1 VTSDQATVRA
11 RVFPVPR
18 LGPRANA
25 TGIGNEIYKG
35 LLAAWGERIQILME
49 LPLFIVFFLLFA
61 ALVGRGDEVAA
72 TGEISWSFETEFVSW
87 LFVGFI
93 AFTFFYLQSVKL
105 FWRLLGEIQS
115 GTLEQVYL
123 SPLPSWLV
131 VAAGRV
137 VAAVIETMFVVFM
150 LYATTSL
157 FVDLDIPWHAGV
169 MLPLLFLVVASVGY
183 SLVLGGLTLVL
194 KRVEMLADLMLV
206 PVFVAS
212 GMLVPLDQL
221 PGWLAAIGRVL
232 PVTHGLESMRGV
244 VFEGRSFGV
253 MWGDGGLVWV
263 VASALGWLLVGI
275 VCFRLGERIA
285 KRQGSLSHS

>member
-1 VTSDQATVRA
+1 MIGDQASVRG
-11 RVFPVPR
+11 RVFPVLC
-18 LGPRANA
+18 LGPRETA

-35 LLAAWGERIQILME
+35 LFAAWGERIQILIE
-49 LPLFIVFFLLFA
+49 LPLFIAFFLLFA
-61 ALVGRGDEVAA
+61 ALVGRGQEVAA
-72 TGEISWSFETEFVSW
+72 SGEVSWSFDTDHVSW
-87 LFVGFI
+87 LFVGYV

-137 VAAVIETMFVVFM
+137 VAAVVETIVVVAM
-150 LYATTSL
+150 LYAATSL
-157 FVDLDIPWHAGV
+157 MVDFDVPWSAEAI
-169 MLPLLFLVVASVGY
+169 LPLLFLVAASVGY

-194 KRVEMLADLMLV
+194 KRVEMLSDLMLV

-212 GMLVPLDQL
+212 GMLVPLDQT
-221 PGWLAAIGRVL
+221 PGWLAAIGRIL
-232 PVTHGLESMRGV
+232 PVTHGMVSMRGAL
-244 VFEGRSFGV
+244 FEGRSVGV

-263 VASALGWLLVGI
+263 IASAVGWMLVGI
-275 VCFRLGERIA
+275 LAFRLGERIA
-285 KRQGSLSHS
+285 KRQGSLSH